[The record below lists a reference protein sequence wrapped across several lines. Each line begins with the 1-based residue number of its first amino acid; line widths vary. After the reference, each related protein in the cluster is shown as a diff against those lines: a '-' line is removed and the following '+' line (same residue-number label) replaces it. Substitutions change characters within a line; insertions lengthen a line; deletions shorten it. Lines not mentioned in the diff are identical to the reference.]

1 MLIQGEPV
9 LISAILII
17 LISSGC
23 IDDDPVKKAV
33 KTLDDAIFNL
43 GNANVD
49 WQRIVEE
56 TRDKLTDEAQSTV
69 RNEVSNTLTRAIGA
83 SGMEFRCNA
92 DFIRVRVRQDLIQIR
107 AKLTGETPPV
117 TIPVVCQINPTIGID
132 LNPASARRPA
142 LEFYGYDFDADIKP
156 TVHLLSRDGTLKDV
170 SEHLAIPHHYQA
182 ILNIGGNGVP
192 LSLNSKKLVMKY
204 GNITLSEV
212 PVISPKCTEL
222 VETGGRNVI
231 NLIPSHTRG
240 DAEFGG
246 CGPNVWVDVTPVNHN
261 GKYVSVRVHMKAE
274 ETGNDWTTAEG
285 STEVEIFRPKYG
297 YEVKEIR
304 AQPTKFSYKDSNLA
318 LDMFFPGG
326 LVQRLDIMGDTEGND
341 AGDDTGVIVYLN
353 PIEFVSQQVSGCVP

>member
-1 MLIQGEPV
+1 MLIQGESM

-23 IDDDPVKKAV
+23 IGDDPVKKAV
-33 KTLDDAIFNL
+33 KALDDAIFNL
-43 GNANVD
+43 GNANAD
-49 WQRIVEE
+49 WQTIVEE

-69 RNEVSNTLTRAIGA
+69 RNEISDTLTRAIGA
-83 SGMEFRCNA
+83 SGMEFRCDA
-92 DFIRVRVRQDLIQIR
+92 DFIRARVRQDLIRIR

-117 TIPVVCQINPTIGID
+117 NIPVVCQINPTIGID
-132 LNPASARRPA
+132 FNREPNSRPA

-156 TVHLLSRDGTLKDV
+156 TVHLLSRDGTLKNV

-192 LSLNSKKLVMKY
+192 LSLNSKKLVMKW
-204 GNITLSEV
+204 GNNTLSEV
-212 PVISPKCTEL
+212 PIISPKCAEL
-222 VETGGRNVI
+222 VEEGERKEIHFN
-231 NLIPSHTRG
+231 PPHTLG

-246 CGPNVWVDVTPVNHN
+246 CGPNVWVDVTPVNHE
-261 GKYVSVRVHMKAE
+261 GKYVSVSVHMKAE

-297 YEVKEIR
+297 YEVKKILAE
-304 AQPTKFSYKDSNLA
+304 PTHSYYKDTNLA
-318 LDMFFPGG
+318 PDILTPGG
-326 LVQRLDIMGDTEGND
+326 LVQRLEIMGDTKDID

-353 PIEFVSQQVSGCVP
+353 PIKFVSQQVSGCVP